1 MKDTI
6 NIILKEHEKIRT
18 VAQPIIEAAKK
29 GDALSL
35 HGLIERLMEKMVPLI
50 TSHFMLEE
58 NILYPAI
65 VLNNEAADMIDE
77 ILLIQKEHGV
87 LEQQLRQLI
96 YLVKITSPDDIKEC
110 SIMQKLLLT
119 ETLELYNNMIKHQKD
134 EDTLFKTFGVA

>member
-6 NIILKEHEKIRT
+6 NIILKEHEKIRELAT
-18 VAQPIIEAAKK
+18 PVIIAAQK
-29 GDALSL
+29 GDAIEL
-35 HGLIERLMEKMVPLI
+35 HAHIERLMEKMVPLI

-87 LEQQLRQLI
+87 LEQQLRQLV
-96 YLVKITSPDDIKEC
+96 YLVKITTPEEIKC
-110 SIMQKLLLT
+110 IPVLQKLLLT

-134 EDTLFKTFGVA
+134 EDELFRTFGVS